1 MDPPTGTKVEAGE
14 SVTLSGYAYSGGGN
28 GIIRVD
34 ISFDGGK
41 TWNQA
46 QLYNENDPFSQKS
59 FAWTLWS
66 YEVIFRLLRKIYN
79 VSDLNINK
87 YGVCFKVNINL
98 IQTFSNH

>member
-1 MDPPTGTKVEAGE
+1 MPVTSAVLDPPSGTKVEAGE

-34 ISFDGGK
+34 ISFDGGQ

-66 YEVIFRLLRKIYN
+66 YEVIFQAERQILIVNTLVDSIYN
-79 VSDLNINK
+79 
-87 YGVCFKVNINL
+87 
-98 IQTFSNH
+98 